1 MSTHKHLH
9 VSEIYYKFVRVKDYL
24 NKRAMNTKLT
34 LTIEQSLIEKSKQYA
49 KGKGRSLS
57 DIIENYLKVI
67 IKEDSV
73 KVIDSTPITSSL
85 RGSFKA
91 PKDFDY
97 KEQLS
102 NRLSEKYL

>member
-1 MSTHKHLH
+1 
-9 VSEIYYKFVRVKDYL
+9 
-24 NKRAMNTKLT
+24 MNTKLT
-34 LTIEQSLIEKSKQYA
+34 LTIEQSLIDKAKKYA

-67 IKEDSV
+67 VKEDTI

-91 PKDFDY
+91 PNDFDY
-97 KEQLS
+97 KKELS
-102 NRLSEKYL
+102 KGLSEKYL